1 MAQVPKST
9 HKVENALA
17 LYYPKDHQR
26 RMRMLISFAA
36 LFLSAGL
43 LQFSSGGVGPLDA
56 LTGLSLGFSA
66 EQVGFLGSAHFFGFF
81 IGCWW
86 APRLMGNV
94 GHSRAFSIFAATGA
108 IGLAAHV
115 LVESPYWWALFRI
128 GSGICIA
135 GCYTVIESWLQ
146 AKVTNE
152 TRGRAMGSYRFV
164 DITASLVAQF
174 MIGALVNLETYIAY
188 NLLTIICCASLL
200 PLALTK
206 TAQPATPQA
215 TRLRPRL
222 AWVSSPLA
230 VAGVL
235 VAALS
240 SASFRMVGPIYG
252 QELGL
257 EASQI
262 GAFLAAFVAGGAL
275 SQYPAG
281 WLADKYDRRTVL
293 IWLSVAAT
301 LSCGAQY
308 AAGAASAEGIMAL
321 AFIFGFTTFPIYS
334 VAAAHAH
341 DFATSDQRVELSAAL
356 MFYYAVGA
364 IAAPLLAS
372 YLIAGFGPMG
382 MFAMIG
388 AGHVGLIVFGILR
401 MRVRATPDDDD
412 KTRFIVAPRTSFLIG
427 RLTRRSRDPKG

>member
-1 MAQVPKST
+1 
-9 HKVENALA
+9 
-17 LYYPKDHQR
+17 
-26 RMRMLISFAA
+26 MRLVISFAA

-56 LTGLSLGFSA
+56 LTGLNNGFSQ

-86 APRLMGNV
+86 APRLMGDV
-94 GHSRAFSIFAATGA
+94 GHSRSFAIFAATGA

-115 LVESPYWWALFRI
+115 IVESPYWWALFRI

-135 GCYTVIESWLQ
+135 GCYTVIEAWLQ

-152 TRGRAMGSYRFV
+152 TRGRAMGTYRFV
-164 DITASLVAQF
+164 DIASSLVAQF
-174 MIGALVNLETYIAY
+174 MIGALANLETYIAY

-206 TAQPATPQA
+206 NPQPQTPQA
-215 TRLRPRL
+215 TRLRPGL

-230 VAGVL
+230 VAGVI

-257 EASQI
+257 EAGQI

-275 SQYPAG
+275 SQFPAG
-281 WLADKYDRRTVL
+281 WIADKYDRRVVL

-301 LSCGAQY
+301 LSCATQY
-308 AAGAASAEGIMAL
+308 LAGGFSAEGIMVL

-341 DFATSDQRVELSAAL
+341 DFASQDQRVELSAAL
-356 MFYYAVGA
+356 MFYYAIGA
-364 IAAPLLAS
+364 IAAPYLAS
-372 YLIAGFGPMG
+372 VLIAAFGPMA
-382 MFAMIG
+382 MFVLIG
-388 AGHVGLIVFGILR
+388 AGHVALIIFGVLR
-401 MRVRATPDDDD
+401 MRARAVPDD
-412 KTRFIVAPRTSFLIG
+412 KTRYIYAPRTSFLIG
-427 RLTRRSRDPKG
+427 RLIGKSRDKTD

>member
-1 MAQVPKST
+1 
-9 HKVENALA
+9 
-17 LYYPKDHQR
+17 
-26 RMRMLISFAA
+26 MRMAISFAA

-43 LQFSSGGVGPLDA
+43 LQLSSGGVGPLDA
-56 LTGLSLGFSA
+56 LTGLATGMTP

-86 APRLMGNV
+86 APRLMGGV
-94 GHSRAFSIFAATGA
+94 GHSRAFAIFAATGA

-115 LVESPYWWALFRI
+115 LVTDPNWWALFRV

-135 GCYTVIESWLQ
+135 GCYTVIEAWLQ

-164 DITASLVAQF
+164 DIVSSLIAQF
-174 MIGALVNLETYIAY
+174 MIGALANLETYIAY

-206 TAQPATPQA
+206 NEQPETPAA
-215 TRLRPRL
+215 TRLEPIL
-222 AWVSSPLA
+222 AWKASPLA
-230 VAGVL
+230 VAGVV

-252 QELGL
+252 IELGL
-257 EASQI
+257 APGQI
-262 GAFLAAFVAGGAL
+262 GIFLAAFVAGGAL
-275 SQYPAG
+275 SQIPTG
-281 WLADKYDRRTVL
+281 WIADRFDRRRVL

-301 LSCGAQY
+301 LSCASQY
-308 AAGAASAEGIMAL
+308 LAHGSSPETIMLL

-341 DFATSDQRVELSAAL
+341 DFATQEQRVPLSAAL
-356 MFYYAVGA
+356 MFYYAIGA
-364 IAAPLLAS
+364 IAAPYIAS
-372 YLIAGFGPMG
+372 LLIAWFGP
-382 MFAMIG
+382 FAMFTLIAVGHIG
-388 AGHVGLIVFGILR
+388 LVIFGLAR
-401 MRVRATPDDDD
+401 MRVRDSPGRR
-412 KTRFIVAPRTSFLIG
+412 TRYVYAPRTTFMIG
-427 RLTRRSRDPKG
+427 RLLGRSRDRKD